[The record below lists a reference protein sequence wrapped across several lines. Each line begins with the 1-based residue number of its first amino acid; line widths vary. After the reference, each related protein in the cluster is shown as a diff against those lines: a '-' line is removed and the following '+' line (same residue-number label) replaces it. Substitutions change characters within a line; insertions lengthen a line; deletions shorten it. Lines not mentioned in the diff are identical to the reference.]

1 MLSSVLLNCVLNCPY
16 IETRCRY
23 WLYCAASIIF
33 ELSSKSFIC
42 H

>member
-1 MLSSVLLNCVLNCPY
+1 MLNSVLLNCFELSLHRDT
-16 IETRCRY
+16 ECRY
-23 WLYCAASIIF
+23 WLYCAANVIF